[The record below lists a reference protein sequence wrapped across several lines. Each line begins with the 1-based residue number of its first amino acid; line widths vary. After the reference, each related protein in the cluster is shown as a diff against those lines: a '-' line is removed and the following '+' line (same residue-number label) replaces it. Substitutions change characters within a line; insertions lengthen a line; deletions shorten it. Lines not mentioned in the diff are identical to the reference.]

1 MQNNNNRIAK
11 NTFYLYIRLVVTTII
26 GLYTSRVV
34 LKVLGIDDFG
44 LYNVVGGVISMLAA
58 LGSTMSIA
66 SFRFMSIELGRNNIE
81 ELKQVFN
88 SSIII
93 HFFLAII
100 LLILAETLGLWFITN
115 KIVVPEGRLTSVLW
129 AYQFSILTCIVM
141 IISAPYN
148 NCLLVHEKM
157 NAYALFSM
165 LEAILKLIIVF
176 LLGIG
181 GIDKLI
187 EYSFLIFCVQLFMRV
202 LYGFYC
208 SKNFIETKF
217 SWQYNQLQLKKML
230 SFTGW
235 NFISILANIGYTEG
249 LNILLNIFFGPAVNA
264 ARAITVQ
271 VESKIALF
279 GRNIQEAI
287 NPQIMKSYGAN
298 NLKYMNQLIT
308 NSSRYSFFLLYV
320 IAFPLFILTDKI
332 LFYWLETVPEHTTI
346 FVRLIIFAVI
356 INALQNPLITAT
368 NAIGKIKIYNIV
380 LGLTLIGIIP
390 IAYICLKLGAK
401 AYIVFIIQIIFM
413 IITLIIRVYFMVYLI
428 NFSVKLYIK
437 QVLLSIFSIL
447 IISIPMYIF
456 LELLP
461 QESFIDFFIKG
472 IFSFL
477 LAILSIYFI
486 GLNNDERIFIKSK
499 ITRKS
504 NERTH

>member
-1 MQNNNNRIAK
+1 MHENNNTKIAK
-11 NTFYLYIRLVVTTII
+11 NTLYLYLRLIVTTII

-34 LKVLGIDDFG
+34 LKALGIDDFG
-44 LYNVVGGVISMLAA
+44 LYNVVGGIISMLAA

-66 SFRFMSIELGRNNIE
+66 SFRFMSIELGRNDIE
-81 ELKQVFN
+81 ELKSVFN

-93 HFFLAII
+93 HFFLAIL
-100 LLILAETLGLWFITN
+100 LLILAETLGLWFIIN
-115 KIVVPEGRLTSVLW
+115 KIIVPEGRLTSVLW

-165 LEAILKLIIVF
+165 LEAILKLTIVF

-187 EYSFLIFCVQLFMRV
+187 EYSFLIFCIQLLMRG
-202 LYGFYC
+202 LYGIYC
-208 SKNFIETKF
+208 SKNFVETKF
-217 SWQYNQLQLKKML
+217 SWKYNKSQLTKML

-271 VESKIALF
+271 VESKVALF

-287 NPQIMKSYGAN
+287 NPQIMKSYGSN
-298 NLKYMNQLIT
+298 NLEYMNQLII
-308 NSSRYSFFLLYV
+308 NSSRFSFFLLYV
-320 IAFPLFILTDKI
+320 IAFPLFVLTDKI
-332 LFYWLETVPEHTTI
+332 LIYWLDIVPDYTNI
-346 FVRLIIFAVI
+346 FVKLIIFAVI

-368 NAIGKIKIYNIV
+368 NAVGKIKKYNII

-390 IAYICLKLGAK
+390 IAYICLESGAE

-413 IITLIIRVYFMVYLI
+413 VITLIIRLYFVSSLLRFPIILYLRQVVFYIILILSISVPVYFL
-428 NFSVKLYIK
+428 
-437 QVLLSIFSIL
+437 
-447 IISIPMYIF
+447 

-461 QESFIDFFIKG
+461 HEDFVSFLIKG
-472 IFSFL
+472 IISFL
-477 LAILSIYFI
+477 LSITIVYFI
-486 GLNNDERIFIKSK
+486 GLNNKERVFVKSK
-499 ITRKS
+499 IKR
-504 NERTH
+504 

>member
-1 MQNNNNRIAK
+1 MHENNNTKIAK
-11 NTFYLYIRLVVTTII
+11 NTLYLYLRLIVTTII

-34 LKVLGIDDFG
+34 LKALGIDDFG
-44 LYNVVGGVISMLAA
+44 LYNVVGGIISMLAA

-66 SFRFMSIELGRNNIE
+66 SFRFMSIELGRNDIE
-81 ELKQVFN
+81 ELKSVFN

-93 HFFLAII
+93 HFFLAIL
-100 LLILAETLGLWFITN
+100 LLILAETLGLWFIIN
-115 KIVVPEGRLTSVLW
+115 KIIVPEGRLTSVLW

-165 LEAILKLIIVF
+165 LEAILKLTIVF

-187 EYSFLIFCVQLFMRV
+187 EYSFLIFCIQLLMRG
-202 LYGFYC
+202 LYGIYC
-208 SKNFIETKF
+208 SKNFVETKF
-217 SWQYNQLQLKKML
+217 SWKYNKSQLTKML

-271 VESKIALF
+271 VESKVALF

-287 NPQIMKSYGAN
+287 NPQIMKSYGSN
-298 NLKYMNQLIT
+298 NLEYMNQLII
-308 NSSRYSFFLLYV
+308 NSSRFSFFLLYV
-320 IAFPLFILTDKI
+320 IAFPLFVLTDKI
-332 LFYWLETVPEHTTI
+332 LIYWLDIVPDYTNI
-346 FVRLIIFAVI
+346 FVKLIIFAVI

-368 NAIGKIKIYNIV
+368 NAVGKIKKYNII
-380 LGLTLIGIIP
+380 LGLTLIDIIP
-390 IAYICLKLGAK
+390 IAYICLKSGAE

-413 IITLIIRVYFMVYLI
+413 VITLIIRLYFVSSLLRFPIILYLRQVVFYIILILSISVPVYFL
-428 NFSVKLYIK
+428 
-437 QVLLSIFSIL
+437 
-447 IISIPMYIF
+447 

-461 QESFIDFFIKG
+461 HEDFVSFLIKG
-472 IFSFL
+472 IISFL
-477 LAILSIYFI
+477 LSITIVYFI
-486 GLNNDERIFIKSK
+486 GLNNKERVFVKSK
-499 ITRKS
+499 IKR
-504 NERTH
+504 